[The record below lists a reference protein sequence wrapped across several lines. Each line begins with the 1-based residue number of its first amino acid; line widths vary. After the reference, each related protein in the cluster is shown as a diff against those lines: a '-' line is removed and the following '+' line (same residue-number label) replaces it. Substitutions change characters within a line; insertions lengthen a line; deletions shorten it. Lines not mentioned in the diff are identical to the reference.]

1 MRSLRV
7 VLGTQHLEDDHR
19 VAYDLGVP
27 RDRGTDDHA
36 VRITDVI
43 ARDLNLEIATVEFA
57 GFATQ
62 SANERDGEI
71 GLKGRVTGC
80 AAGHG
85 DGASPVEFVALLLP
99 FLPSEEFGERHRLPH
114 GEVHG

>member
-19 VAYDLGVP
+19 VAHDLGVP
-27 RDRGTDDHA
+27 RDRRTDDHA

-43 ARDLNLEIATVEFA
+43 SRDLNLEIATVEFA

-71 GLKGRVTGC
+71 GLKGRVTGLP
-80 AAGHG
+80 
-85 DGASPVEFVALLLP
+85 PVMATGPV
-99 FLPSEEFGERHRLPH
+99 PSNS
-114 GEVHG
+114 